1 MEREKRPKSPGMPD
15 TGWGSR
21 KEHDSGHLHGIRL
34 ERRFSASSGDSK
46 FFIFSLPLNILKHMS
61 LTNGVQLKSTCA
73 RSKSHPPDEEVPG
86 VKPLYNLWS
95 ALQNRG
101 YAARLRL
108 DWAGG
113 AGLASSGLC
122 FAQPDGADG

>member
-1 MEREKRPKSPGMPD
+1 M
-15 TGWGSR
+15 
-21 KEHDSGHLHGIRL
+21 RL
-34 ERRFSASSGDSK
+34 ERRFSVSSGDPELRFMKLSVGTVT
-46 FFIFSLPLNILKHMS
+46 SRRVDAYG
-61 LTNGVQLKSTCA
+61 TA
-73 RSKSHPPDEEVPG
+73 E
-86 VKPLYNLWS
+86 S

-101 YAARLRL
+101 YAAQLRL